1 MAPDMAVATPLAA
14 SGRAEP
20 ALLEWLLREG
30 PRIESPGEL
39 LFELCNRLLAAGVP
53 LMRAT
58 CTVRTLHPTLI
69 GTTMIW
75 RKGEDWPTEIGLLH
89 GIEETQQF
97 KESPLPAIYEGAA
110 AIRRRLDIPGA
121 VLDYPI
127 LADLKAEGA
136 TDYVALPL
144 VFSDGLINFLTWT
157 SDRPGGFTTQH
168 LKVLYDLMPVLA
180 LVLETRARQVMTT
193 TLLTTYLGGDAGRR
207 VLEGAIRRGNGET
220 IRAVIWLCD
229 LRGFTAMSDA
239 LPRDTLIAVLND
251 YFERMVLA
259 VEGQGG
265 EVLKFMGDGLLAIFP
280 IDGEAKHAATAALAA
295 AADAQTRM
303 ARLAEE
309 RRAKGKAELRFG
321 LALHVGDLIYG
332 NIGSRRRLDFTV
344 IGPSVN
350 MASRIEALTKV
361 LRRAVLASAEFAEVY
376 QGPLTSLGFHVLRGF
391 TEPVE
396 IFTLPEDVPEPGYG

>member
-1 MAPDMAVATPLAA
+1 MAVATPLAA